1 MLIRVI
7 SIVVAAVL
15 SCYIVFASVYFT
27 TVKRQKKCSG
37 IGIVVTDS
45 LDKHFVNEQDVA
57 ATLRRASLYPVGKTL
72 GSINTDKIERE
83 LLKNEMIRS
92 VEAYKTPSGIVKLE
106 VMQKIPVIRIMG
118 INGNYYVDNEGS
130 TMPVSSRYVAHVPIA
145 TGYVEKTL
153 AKNEL
158 YKFALFLQENKF
170 WNNQIEQIVVHPDN
184 EVELIPRVGNHRI
197 LLGTFD
203 NYEEKLDNLMLFY
216 RQAIPSV
223 GWDKYSMIS
232 LKFKNQIVCT
242 KK

>member
-1 MLIRVI
+1 MLIKVI
-7 SIVVAAVL
+7 SIVVGAVL

-27 TVKRQKKCSG
+27 TVKRQKKCSD
-37 IGIVVTDS
+37 IEIVVKDS

-57 ATLRRASLYPVGKTL
+57 ATLRRASLYPVGKPL

-83 LLKNEMIRS
+83 LLKNEMIRN
-92 VEAYKTPSGIVKLE
+92 VEAYKTPSGVVKLE
-106 VMQKIPVIRIMG
+106 VVQKMPIIRIMG

-130 TMPVSSRYVAHVPIA
+130 TMPVSSRYVAHVPIV
-145 TGYVEKTL
+145 TGYVEKSL

-197 LLGTFD
+197 LLGMLD

-216 RQAIPSV
+216 RQAIQHV
-223 GWDKYSMIS
+223 GWDKYSMIN